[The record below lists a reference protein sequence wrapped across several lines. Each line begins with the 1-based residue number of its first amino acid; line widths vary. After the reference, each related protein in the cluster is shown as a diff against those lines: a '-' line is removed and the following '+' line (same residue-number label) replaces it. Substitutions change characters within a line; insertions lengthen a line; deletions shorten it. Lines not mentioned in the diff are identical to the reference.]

1 MSAPASAASAAA
13 TIPTPAS
20 KGDRVLSIVDDL
32 NSKFTQWLSLRH
44 KRKRTTTTA
53 ELLLEADVMG
63 LSEEDRARL
72 RHLLTCHGFDVVP
85 GISGIGGGKESI
97 VLFRGA
103 APTSSKHDDDDDGDE
118 NAKEEDDAKTERKKK
133 EKSTE
138 CSKCQARATPD
149 FVRLPRCAHIFC
161 PKCTRYMTLSPDCQ
175 CCESCTA
182 CYKKFFFEDME
193 YLDGTSYEASEPP
206 SKRHKTTDQ
215 ATAAAAAAS
224 E

>member
-20 KGDRVLSIVDDL
+20 KGDDRVLSIVEAMNRQFTRWIGIRYDRK
-32 NSKFTQWLSLRH
+32 NSTPDTLP
-44 KRKRTTTTA
+44 
-53 ELLLEADVMG
+53 LEADVTG
-63 LSEEDRARL
+63 LSDADRARL
-72 RHLLTCHGFDVVP
+72 RHLLKCHGFDVVP
-85 GISGIGGGKESI
+85 GTTGSRSHDGHELMMLVRDAARVDAKEQEE
-97 VLFRGA
+97 
-103 APTSSKHDDDDDGDE
+103 TEKDKDE
-118 NAKEEDDAKTERKKK
+118 EEDDA
-133 EKSTE
+133 E

-206 SKRHKTTDQ
+206 SKRQKIDADQ
-215 ATAAAAAAS
+215 AKAAAA
-224 E
+224 EIE